1 MFLDYTGNTGFD
13 SHGQGCRLLYSG
25 IVIKSEFL
33 FFKIYKGNDI
43 WLDYSDDSIEG
54 TWLNE
59 EGVQINFTLWN
70 ESQPDG
76 SIYENCVI
84 LSGESGN
91 WFDVSCYEHH
101 PWICRIHHASDCTPY
116 Y

>member
-1 MFLDYTGNTGFD
+1 M
-13 SHGQGCRLLYSG
+13 
-25 IVIKSEFL
+25 KSEFL
-33 FFKIYKGNDI
+33 FFKIYKGSDI

-59 EGVQINFTLWN
+59 EGVQINFTFWN

-76 SIYENCVI
+76 SIHENCVI